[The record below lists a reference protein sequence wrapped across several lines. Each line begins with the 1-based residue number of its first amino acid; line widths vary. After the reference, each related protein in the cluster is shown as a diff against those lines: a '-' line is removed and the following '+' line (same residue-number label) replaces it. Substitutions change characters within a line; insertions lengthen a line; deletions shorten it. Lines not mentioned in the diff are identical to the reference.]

1 MRLSFLFDC
10 FERIPVPVGPLEKP
24 AEPGRNVFH
33 ETLSRLNVE
42 EASRPNGHPSDMSAG
57 IFSRR
62 DSGPDPVSGLKAEV
76 GFRPGQNPS
85 RESERIQ
92 PGPLIGAPSRGL
104 DRKARTI
111 PALDPVDIPDT
122 SRVQAMGFRESE
134 AGPVVFRPASGGD
147 LDRKPRSL

>member
-1 MRLSFLFDC
+1 MS
-10 FERIPVPVGPLEKP
+10 VGDSLHH
-24 AEPGRNVFH
+24 AG
-33 ETLSRLNVE
+33 SRPDV
-42 EASRPNGHPSDMSAG
+42 EASGGADGHAADMG
-57 IFSRR
+57 
-62 DSGPDPVSGLKAEV
+62 SGLFPRGNSGLDPVSGLKAEV